1 MLHLLFTKELL
12 LVSSSSIAFFLYT
25 FYFLNHEGTI
35 ISPWMMRVISSK
47 IWTALA
53 LTPLFIPLKRPLA
66 QLACS
71 NNEDVRYP
79 PLSSFV
85 RGSLL
90 QLLVSAQ
97 MKQKIV

>member
-71 NNEDVRYP
+71 NNEDVRYS

-90 QLLVSAQ
+90 QLLVRAQ